1 MFFGHIKTFRGCLSG
16 VSFSF
21 SLHIDSPLATLWFQL
36 KYNDIA
42 VLESARQR
50 RSHAIVEAIT
60 WNCAAEFE
68 ASLDHPISFVEDDAF
83 LVIPQKDKFKDF
95 SLKMEV
101 KTMVS
106 ISVKLKT
113 HNFIKFTL
121 GQRWSDIL

>member
-1 MFFGHIKTFRGCLSG
+1 MSLRGK
-16 VSFSF
+16 FA
-21 SLHIDSPLATLWFQL
+21 LHLYSPPATLLFQL

-50 RSHAIVEAIT
+50 QSHAIVEAIT

-83 LVIPQKDKFKDF
+83 LVIPQKIKFKDF

-106 ISVKLKT
+106 FSEKLKT
-113 HNFIKFTL
+113 LINFIKFML
-121 GQRWSDIL
+121 GERRSDIL